1 MFHVKLGSLGARAMF
16 HVERH
21 QLSVLLR
28 RSILFQYETI
38 RPPPVAFPRFRASV
52 ISLARYSALL
62 LQPGLRSAILASVI
76 GRLPIGIAG
85 LAILLLAQDRTGS
98 FGTGGAIA
106 ASYVA
111 GLAAVAPLL
120 GRLIDRYG
128 PRPTLLSCALAFP
141 SALAGLV
148 VALSAPAPLWPA
160 FALAAA
166 AGASFPPITV
176 CMRTFFKRR
185 LKEDALLATAYS
197 LESVLIE
204 LIFILG
210 PVLVALFVALA
221 SPAVAVLFAAACGG
235 AGTLLFQ
242 RSQALQQWAIVE
254 RSPIGSLSEPRGR
267 ASLFGPLAETGF
279 LPLLAVIVCYAS
291 AFGLVEI
298 GTIAFATETQGPA
311 LAGVLLGIMS
321 IGSAAG
327 GLVYGSRSWR
337 LPLARQF
344 PVMLGLMGLGVA
356 PLALLSSTWAFGLWC
371 LAAGIAM
378 APALI
383 MQSMLVA
390 GNSRP
395 EHSTEAFTWSTTAL
409 LAGVGLGLT
418 AGGALLEH
426 AKSPAVF
433 ATAAAL
439 STTAGLLALLLV
451 KTRNRE
457 QD

>member
-1 MFHVKLGSLGARAMF
+1 MGQSAPFSGSPGL
-16 HVERH
+16 V
-21 QLSVLLR
+21 
-28 RSILFQYETI
+28 
-38 RPPPVAFPRFRASV
+38 FRV
-52 ISLARYSALL
+52 ISLSRYSALL
-62 LQPGLRSAILASVI
+62 AQPALRTAIAASI
-76 GRLPIGIAG
+76 LGRLPIGITG
-85 LAILLLAQDRTGS
+85 LAILMLAQDTTGS
-98 FGTGGAIA
+98 FGSGGVVA
-106 ASYVA
+106 ACYVA
-111 GLAAVAPLL
+111 GLAIVAPLL

-128 PRPTLLSCALAFP
+128 PRLTLLGCAFAFP

-148 VALSAPAPLWPA
+148 ATLSAPASMWIA
-160 FALAAA
+160 FVF
-166 AGASFPPITV
+166 AGATGAFFPPITV
-176 CMRTFFKRR
+176 CMRTFFKQR
-185 LKEDALLATAYS
+185 LPEQVLLATAYS

-210 PVLVALFVALA
+210 PVLVAIFVALA
-221 SPAVAVLFAAACGG
+221 SPAAAVLFAAACGC

-242 RSQALQQWAIVE
+242 RSQALRQWRIEA
-254 RSPIGSLSEPRGR
+254 RGQ
-267 ASLFGPLAETGF
+267 ASLFGPLAEPGF
-279 LPLLAVIVCYAS
+279 VPLLAVILCYAS

-298 GTIAFATETQGPA
+298 GTTAYATEIGEPA

-344 PVMLGLMGLGVA
+344 PLMLGLMGLGIA
-356 PLALLSSTWAFGLWC
+356 PLASISASWAFGLWC

-409 LAGVGLGLT
+409 LAGVGAGLT
-418 AGGALLEH
+418 VGGALLEH
-426 AKSPAVF
+426 AKSPAAF
-433 ATAAAL
+433 AAAAL
-439 STTAGLLALLLV
+439 FSIAAGSLALILV
-451 KTRNRE
+451 RTK
-457 QD
+457 

>member
-1 MFHVKLGSLGARAMF
+1 MRQSAPFQARP
-16 HVERH
+16 
-21 QLSVLLR
+21 
-28 RSILFQYETI
+28 
-38 RPPPVAFPRFRASV
+38 RPPASV

-62 LQPGLRSAILASVI
+62 GQPELRSAIAASVL
-76 GRLPIGIAG
+76 GRLPIGITG
-85 LAILLLAQDRTGS
+85 LAILMLAQDTTGS
-98 FGTGGAIA
+98 FGTGGAVA
-106 ASYVA
+106 ACYVA
-111 GLAAVAPLL
+111 GLAVIAPLL
-120 GRLIDRYG
+120 GRAIDRYG
-128 PRPTLLSCALAFP
+128 PRASLLGCAFAFP

-148 VALSAPAPLWPA
+148 AALTASAPMWLA
-160 FALAAA
+160 FTLAAV

-176 CMRTFFKRR
+176 CMRTFFKHR
-185 LKEDALLATAYS
+185 LQEQALLATAYS

-210 PVLVALFVALA
+210 PVLVAAFVALA
-221 SPAVAVLFAAACGG
+221 SPAAAVLFAAACGC

-242 RSQALQQWAIVE
+242 RSQALREWRIVA
-254 RSPIGSLSEPRGR
+254 RGR
-267 ASLFGPLAETGF
+267 ASRFGPLAEPGF

-298 GTIAFATETQGPA
+298 GTTAFATEAGGPA

-344 PVMLGLMGLGVA
+344 PLMLGLMGLGVA
-356 PLALLSSTWAFGLWC
+356 PLALLSASWAFGFWC
-371 LAAGIAM
+371 VAAGIAM

-390 GNSRP
+390 GSSRP
-395 EHSTEAFTWSTTAL
+395 ENATEAFTWSTTGL

-418 AGGALLEH
+418 LGGALLEH

-433 ATAAAL
+433 AAAAVL
-439 STTAGLLALLLV
+439 CVAAGLLALLLV
-451 KTRNRE
+451 KVKN
-457 QD
+457 